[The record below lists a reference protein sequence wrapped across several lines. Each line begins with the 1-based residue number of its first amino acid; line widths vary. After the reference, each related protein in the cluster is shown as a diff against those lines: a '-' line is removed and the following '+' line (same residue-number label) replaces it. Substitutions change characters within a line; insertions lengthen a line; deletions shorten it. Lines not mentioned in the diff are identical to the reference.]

1 MLAAVGL
8 ALTVLVARADLSDA
22 SESLVRGE
30 GEALVARLHEGLRPR
45 NGPPTQELLDGEVA
59 ELRDQGLRFVAF
71 VAEDGAL
78 RAGQSTIPYA
88 DARPG
93 SLRIVGDRAQ
103 LVTSLPPQPQP
114 PAGSPPGAGR
124 GDFPPP
130 PPPAGLGDGPGPP
143 GLPPLLVVEFHPA
156 VITRLEVGMNRTG
169 AVAAGVIVVLL
180 SFAAILT
187 RRALQGMRDAR
198 RQEQDRRLLAL
209 GQMSSVMAHELRNPL
224 ASLKG
229 NAQLLAE
236 MLGPETR
243 EHAKAELVVSE
254 AQRLEGLT
262 QDLLAFVRDGAP
274 DRKDVT
280 PAELVERALA
290 GLSRHRVEVDLAEA
304 PREVRVDVSRLAA
317 ALGNLVRN
325 GLQASEGGAVHLQLA
340 AQGRDLVVEVR
351 DHGPG
356 IGAGDEERIFEPFFT
371 TRVHGTGLGLAVAR
385 RAVEQHGG
393 SLRAFTHPEGG
404 AVFRVTLPDA
414 ARAA

>member
-114 PAGSPPGAGR
+114 PAGSPP
-124 GDFPPP
+124 
-130 PPPAGLGDGPGPP
+130 GLGDGPGPP